1 MSMATRCPAAPSAA
15 GSAPLA
21 HPHDQGRPDRSAH
34 RLWLGRMLAVVVAAG
49 LACGLLAQTAFAQDR
64 PKIKVASLTLPVF
77 NPIVWNIMKARG
89 FDVRNGFELDIR
101 PFPSIS
107 AFYAAFV
114 TGEVDALAG
123 GPTIFQKFRL
133 EGVPVRLI
141 ATGLKLSDLVVFARD
156 PAINTLAD
164 LKGRQLAID
173 MGSSQYQMVAIY
185 ARARSLNLG
194 TDIAAVNANFAVS
207 RAQLEASRVDAAMVA
222 EPLATMIKMAHPDWK
237 IIFNGNDGWKEIT
250 GQEGWEIVAALRDE
264 TIKRLPDAPRR
275 MTAALQDVAQFIRS
289 NTDEADR
296 IAVETVKLP
305 AGVLKEAVTSKRW
318 DFDVRPLVGND
329 RKVVWDMFERAVAAG
344 FLPRLPDEDIIYRAP

>member
-1 MSMATRCPAAPSAA
+1 MPLATGLRIAA
-15 GSAPLA
+15 GEKSAGLHLHAFEGRAPGTSRPGAVRRQLMALVGVLA
-21 HPHDQGRPDRSAH
+21 
-34 RLWLGRMLAVVVAAG
+34 
-49 LACGLLAQTAFAQDR
+49 LACGLASAPALAQSR

-89 FDVRNGFELDIR
+89 FDVRNGFDLDIQ

-133 EGVPVRLI
+133 EGVPVRLF

-156 PAINTLAD
+156 PAINSLAD

-185 ARARSLNLG
+185 AKARSLNLG
-194 TDIAAVNANFAVS
+194 TDITTVNANFAVS
-207 RAQLEASRVDAAMVA
+207 RAQLEAGRVDAAMVA
-222 EPLATMIKMAHPDWK
+222 EPLATMIKAQHPEWK
-237 IIFNGNDGWKEIT
+237 IIYNGNDGWKQIT

-264 TIKRLPDAPRR
+264 AIKRIPDAPRR
-275 MTAALQDVAQFIRS
+275 LTAALQDVAQFINT

-305 AGVLKEAVTSKRW
+305 AGVLKEAVSSRRW
-318 DFDVRPLVGND
+318 DFDVRPIAGND

-344 FLPRLPDEDIIYRAP
+344 FLPRLPEEDIIYRAP